1 MTIKKSAYILERTRC
16 LYSVAVGS
24 FSCWLAHTKYS
35 QSIKDLH
42 MVMECNKDEATRA
55 KSIAGT
61 KLEEKD
67 YVGAKKF
74 ALKAQSL
81 YPGLDGISQ
90 MLTTLDV
97 YVSAENKISGEVD
110 WYSVLGVDPSAD
122 DETIKR
128 QYRKLALMV
137 HPDKNTSI
145 GADGAFK
152 LISAAWNFLS
162 DKEKRFEYNKKRGYT
177 GFQQNV
183 STAPSR
189 PSQHKGPGPG
199 PSAPSNSASRE
210 TSAPY
215 PQDRSAR
222 ASRKRAPAPSQR
234 TIDTFWTTC
243 YHCTT
248 QYEYLKVY
256 HNCNLLCRRCQ
267 KPFKAAETVP
277 PPAKFVKPAKLIRR
291 RSSVNN

>member
-1 MTIKKSAYILERTRC
+1 
-16 LYSVAVGS
+16 
-24 FSCWLAHTKYS
+24 
-35 QSIKDLH
+35 
-42 MVMECNKDEATRA
+42 MECNKDEATRA
-55 KSIAGT
+55 KSIAEA
-61 KLEEKD
+61 KVEEKD

-97 YVSAENKISGEVD
+97 YVSAENKIFGEVD
-110 WYSVLGVDPSAD
+110 WYSVLGVDPLAD
-122 DETIKR
+122 EETIKR

-152 LISAAWNFLS
+152 LISSAWKSLS
-162 DKEKRFEYNKKRGYT
+162 DKEKRLEYNKKRCYT

-183 STAPSR
+183 STNTCGPSAPSR
-189 PSQHKGPGPG
+189 PSQHKGPG

-210 TSAPY
+210 TSAPK

-222 ASRKRAPAPSQR
+222 ASRKRAPASSQQ

-243 YHCTT
+243 YRCTA
-248 QYEYLKVY
+248 QYEYLKIY
-256 HNCNLLCRRCQ
+256 HNCNLLCPRCQ

-277 PPAKFVKPAKLIRR
+277 PPAKFVKPAKLYRR